1 MLWTYI
7 LVAFISTS
15 SQHLEIIDKLQY
27 LKCNIITP
35 LAPKQITCHVKQNL
49 TVFPHTFYS
58 HFPFVSIY
66 LFTYQ
71 LGKYGNK
78 YLKKM

>member
-15 SQHLEIIDKLQY
+15 SQHLEIIDKLHY

-35 LAPKQITCHVKQNL
+35 LAPKQTTCHVKQN
-49 TVFPHTFYS
+49 
-58 HFPFVSIY
+58 
-66 LFTYQ
+66 
-71 LGKYGNK
+71 
-78 YLKKM
+78 